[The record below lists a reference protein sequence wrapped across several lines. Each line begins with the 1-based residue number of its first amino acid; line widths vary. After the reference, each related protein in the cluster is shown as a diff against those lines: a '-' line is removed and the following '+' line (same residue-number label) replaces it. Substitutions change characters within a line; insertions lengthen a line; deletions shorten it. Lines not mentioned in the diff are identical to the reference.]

1 MEPDPYAE
9 LRTAFT
15 AAVSHELR
23 TPLARILALLETA
36 QLPGADRDA
45 LIEQA
50 REEVEAT
57 RQLVDDVLF
66 LSELETGREVV
77 ALGSTEAGPVLEQVA
92 ANVRE
97 RAERAD
103 MTVRFEVEE
112 GTRLPLRPRMVRMV
126 AENLVDNA
134 LRYAGPRATFTLSV
148 RNERGRVILRA
159 IDNGVGVN
167 AGELSRLFERFY
179 RSDRARTSRGTGLGL
194 AIV

>member
-77 ALGSTEAGPVLEQVA
+77 ALGSTKAGPVLEQVA
-92 ANVRE
+92 EDVRE

-112 GTRLPLRPRMVRMV
+112 GIQLPLRPRMLRMV

-148 RNERGRVILRA
+148 RHEGGGVTSARDRQRGGRERR
-159 IDNGVGVN
+159 
-167 AGELSRLFERFY
+167 
-179 RSDRARTSRGTGLGL
+179 
-194 AIV
+194 